1 MCYNYYDA
9 RVPPEWKRFPPSQGV
24 EEMTQY
30 TFTVKLSLEN
40 EMRPD
45 MLEFLVANAMR
56 TLNVNVLAGPEQH
69 PTSVDVKGRKG

>member
-1 MCYNYYDA
+1 
-9 RVPPEWKRFPPSQGV
+9 
-24 EEMTQY
+24 MTQY
-30 TFTVKLSLEN
+30 TFTVKISLEN

-69 PTSVDVKGRKG
+69 PKSVDVKGRKG